1 MNILYIDLNEFDVEK
16 ARALH
21 DMVALQVGKNDL
33 ITLPM
38 QTNLLYDVNLDN
50 LCQIRDKLNEII
62 ENKMKSLDKTDKL
75 NFEDKEE

>member
-1 MNILYIDLNEFDVEK
+1 MNILYVDFNKFCVEE

-21 DMVALQVGKNDL
+21 DMVALQVGKDNL

-38 QTNLLYDVNLDN
+38 QTSLLYDVNLDN
-50 LCQIRDKLNEII
+50 LCQVRDKLNEII

>member
-1 MNILYIDLNEFDVEK
+1 MNILYVDFNEFCVEEAK
-16 ARALH
+16 TLH
-21 DMVALQVGKNDL
+21 NMVASQVGEDNL

-62 ENKMKSLDKTDKL
+62 ENKIKDASIQ
-75 NFEDKEE
+75 E

>member
-1 MNILYIDLNEFDVEK
+1 MNILYADFNEFNLDEI
-16 ARALH
+16 RALH
-21 DMVALQVGKNDL
+21 DMVALQVGKDNL

-62 ENKMKSLDKTDKL
+62 ENKMKDAGIQ
-75 NFEDKEE
+75 E